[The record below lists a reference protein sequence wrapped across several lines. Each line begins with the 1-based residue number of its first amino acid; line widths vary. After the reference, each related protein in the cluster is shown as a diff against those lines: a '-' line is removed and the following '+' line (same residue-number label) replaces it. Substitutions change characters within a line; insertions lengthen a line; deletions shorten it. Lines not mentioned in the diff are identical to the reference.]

1 MIPYNMNHLAKLW
14 EKYSNTGVYNDLP
27 FDLRSSV
34 RISNQIAIVTS
45 CLALFFFVY
54 DFFFL
59 ADGYIA
65 SHRIWFY
72 VLHIGAVFFF
82 IIVLFLNRSGWYLTA
97 HFLMILVASSFTTI
111 NSIALAQPFQTELFF
126 FAIAAFVFV
135 IFNDLKV
142 ILLFFLVQ
150 TVAYIWSARNI
161 MQHHPGIAN
170 SNGEWT
176 VHILISFTVLFFIM
190 FFMRRETNRYRE
202 VIEIKN
208 NQLSFDRNEMEKLN
222 FTKDKIFSIIS
233 HDLRSPIGSLQA
245 LLLLLQNDHMGIDEF
260 KKATSGLEKQVQ
272 QLSSSLDELLTW
284 SRAQLH
290 GINPAPTNIKL
301 KPLISEIVSVH
312 KIVARNK
319 KIIITTSVPADIEV
333 YCDLNMLKSIITN
346 LATNAIK
353 FTPVGGAISIFAK
366 RDSNQICIYVEDTG
380 VGIPAENMEKIL
392 STTIHFTTRG
402 TNNEKGTGLGLVMCS
417 EFISKNNGS
426 LHIKSED
433 GKGSLFEIKFPIRI
447 EG

>member
-1 MIPYNMNHLAKLW
+1 MSQLSKLW
-14 EKYSNTGVYNDLP
+14 EQYSNTGVYKELP
-27 FDLRSSV
+27 FALRSRV

-45 CLALFFFVY
+45 FLAFFFFIY

-59 ADGYIA
+59 TDEYALT
-65 SHRIWFY
+65 HRVWFY
-72 VLHIGAVFFF
+72 VLHIGAIFFF
-82 IIVLFLNRSGWYLTA
+82 TFVLFLNRSGWYVTA
-97 HFLMILVASSFTTI
+97 HFFMILIASSFTTI
-111 NSIALAQPFQTELFF
+111 NSIALAQPFRTELFF

-150 TVAYIWSARNI
+150 TIAYILSARNI
-161 MQHHPGIAN
+161 MEHHPGIVDTD
-170 SNGEWT
+170 GEWII
-176 VHILISFTVLFFIM
+176 HILISFTVLFFIM
-190 FFMRRETNRYRE
+190 FFMRRETNRYQE

-208 NQLSFDRNEMEKLN
+208 SQLSSDRNEMEKLN

-233 HDLRSPIGSLQA
+233 HDLRSPIASLQA
-245 LLLLLQNDHMGIDEF
+245 LLILLQNDHMAIDEF

-290 GINPAPTNIKL
+290 GINPEPTIIKL
-301 KPLISEIVSVH
+301 KPLISEIIAVN

-319 KIIITTSVPADIEV
+319 KIIITTSVPADMEA

-346 LATNAIK
+346 LTTNAIK
-353 FTPVGGAISIFAK
+353 FTPVGGAVSIFTK
-366 RDSNQICIYVEDTG
+366 RDNNQICIYVEDTG
-380 VGIPAENMEKIL
+380 VGIPAENMSKIL

-402 TNNEKGTGLGLVMCS
+402 TNNEKGTGLGLVMCN
-417 EFISKNNGS
+417 EFVSKNNGS

-433 GKGSLFEIKFPIRI
+433 GKGSLFSIKLPIGI
-447 EG
+447 PVKA